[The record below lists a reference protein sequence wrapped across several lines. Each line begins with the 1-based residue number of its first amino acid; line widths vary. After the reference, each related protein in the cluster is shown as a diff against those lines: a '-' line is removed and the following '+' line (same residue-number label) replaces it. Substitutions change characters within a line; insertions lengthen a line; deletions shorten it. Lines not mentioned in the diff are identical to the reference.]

1 VAAIRYLCISIVLFL
16 MTGTASA
23 GPEIKTIET
32 RPNVTLK
39 FLINKPE
46 KESRQV
52 LVMFPGARG
61 ANHFREKDGRIH
73 LGNNFL
79 VRTTPDFVEK
89 DLSVVIVDTPSDQRL
104 GMEKSFRT
112 SASHRED
119 IDRLLL
125 FLVGQGYESIYI
137 VGTSAGTLSAAYLA
151 TALENNHIKGI
162 VLTST
167 MSYSAYLRWLPLE
180 KVTYPILIIHHRSDG
195 CAATR
200 YSDAVLLKQKFPR
213 SSRVDF
219 VSMEGGSAPR
229 SEPCEALSAHGF
241 LGIEKDVV
249 RVIGDWVNRP
259 DQGNPIP

>member
-1 VAAIRYLCISIVLFL
+1 MVIIRYLCVYTVLFL
-16 MTGTASA
+16 MTGTVSA
-23 GPEIKTIET
+23 GQEIKTIET
-32 RPNVTLK
+32 RPNVILK
-39 FLINKPE
+39 VLISKPE

-61 ANHFREKDGRIH
+61 ANHFREKGGRIQ
-73 LGNNFL
+73 LSNNFL
-79 VRTTPDFVEK
+79 VRTSPEFVEK
-89 DLSVVIVDTPSDQRL
+89 DLSIVIVDTPSDQRL
-104 GMEKSFRT
+104 GMENSFRT
-112 SASHRED
+112 SDSHRED

-180 KVTYPILIIHHRSDG
+180 TVTYPILIIHHRNDE

-200 YSDAVLLKQKFPR
+200 YQEAVLLQQKFPR

-219 VSMEGGSAPR
+219 ISMEGGSTPR

-241 LGIEKDVV
+241 FGIEKDVV
-249 RVIGDWVNRP
+249 RVIGDWVNRRY
-259 DQGNPIP
+259 QGSPLP